1 MPTHTE
7 VTQNQTHQPIMEQA
21 IQFVEELPLIAV
33 DCACGAGN
41 ESAFLLSQN
50 YQVYAFDVA
59 EISENICLTRFQNHQ
74 NYYFTKQTFE
84 EYQFPKASLIV
95 ALLSLFFC
103 QPQHFQTVFNNI
115 YNALFEHGIFVVDL
129 LGDQDA
135 WVKHSPQQFIGFSQT
150 ELESLLNNNFEI
162 LHQEEMLGEYPLAN
176 GQLKFWHK
184 HRLILRKKSQDSST

>member
-1 MPTHTE
+1 MIT
-7 VTQNQTHQPIMEQA
+7 
-21 IQFVEELPLIAV
+21 V

-50 YQVYAFDVA
+50 YQVYAFDAA

-84 EYQFPKASLIV
+84 EYQFPKTSLIV
-95 ALLSLFFC
+95 ALVSLLFC
-103 QPQHFQTVFNNI
+103 QPQNFQTVFNNI
-115 YNALFEHGIFVVDL
+115 YNALFENGIFVVDL

-135 WVKHSPQQFIGFSQT
+135 WVKHSPQHFIGFSQT
-150 ELESLLNNNFEI
+150 ELELLLNKNFEI
-162 LHQEEMLGEYPLAN
+162 LHQEAMLGEYPLAN

-184 HRLILRKKSQDSST
+184 HRVILRKI